1 METLLK
7 VRYRL
12 CVGIFQSRTV
22 KLSSVALQLTDL
34 KNHYLSCILCPC
46 TLWACAVVR
55 VFVFC
60 VRVRV
65 LAEEESSV

>member
-1 METLLK
+1 METLLE

-34 KNHYLSCILCPC
+34 KKSLFVLHIVSVYFVGVCGRACVCVLC
-46 TLWACAVVR
+46 ACA
-55 VFVFC
+55 C
-60 VRVRV
+60 
-65 LAEEESSV
+65 AC